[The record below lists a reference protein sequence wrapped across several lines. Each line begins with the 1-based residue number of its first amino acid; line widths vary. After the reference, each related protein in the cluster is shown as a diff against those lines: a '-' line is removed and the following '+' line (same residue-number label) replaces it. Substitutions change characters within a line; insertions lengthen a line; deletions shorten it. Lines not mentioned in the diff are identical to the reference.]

1 MKIPILLAAALAASA
16 GFAQPTPQS
25 APAGGA
31 SAGADPNEVIC
42 RRVQESGSR
51 LKTQR
56 VCATRAQWEAQRRAD
71 RQNTERAQT
80 NRIVPR

>member
-16 GFAQPTPQS
+16 GFAQPTPQGTS
-25 APAGGA
+25 VGGA
-31 SAGADPNEVIC
+31 SAGANPKEMIC
-42 RRVQESGSR
+42 QRVQESGSR
-51 LKTQR
+51 LRAQR